1 MKYEIHDLTR
11 YFHNVKAKDGT
22 LNPILGEDELA
33 LTACLSYL
41 LEDTNF
47 VIKAYSGTGK
57 TVIMDAIFA
66 LLPEEFTHTME
77 HLSETAV
84 WYEAE
89 KINRSRF
96 VAIPEAQKLP
106 EPVME
111 VIKTWGDGRNAFRKR
126 TDVTIGTTVE
136 TRLNAK
142 YVFMCVAVEN
152 TKGSSYFDAEL
163 ERRCM
168 IMHTNPTVKQTERVV
183 KHKLLDAAAPKS
195 FLSTMKDEEIEGL
208 KTHILDVV
216 VARDEEEAIVMKN
229 PCAPF
234 LFEAIPSAFPV
245 SRSKVQ
251 YLLKLINAVA
261 RFYPDE
267 ILRVEQDGVKYGLVT
282 PKHNWL
288 GLRIYL
294 DSFVSE
300 CLHMPSHGT
309 DILKLFPDTRLDRFG
324 FADSDTVRMS
334 TNEIKKAAKAAGLPF
349 TKIEPILGALIMT
362 GFLEM
367 DEDKGKKVYYKS
379 ALIDEPVS
387 KIKWSELIEETK
399 EFVREKWPKVAGE
412 YNGRYCSGIK
422 IVDPFDGHDFEL
434 GERAKTAI
442 DVESGD
448 YPSIFKSIKDY
459 NLAKGLDLPRE
470 MAQFLLNAEGDYDTK
485 EIIKINAWGRESKTT
500 D

>member
-1 MKYEIHDLTR
+1 MSKKDIIAFDKYELHDLTR
-11 YFHNVKAKDGT
+11 YFHNVKNKDGS

-57 TVIMDAIFA
+57 TVIMDAIFG
-66 LLPEEFTHTME
+66 LLPKEFYHTME

-89 KINRSRF
+89 KINRARF
-96 VAIPEAQKLP
+96 IAIPEAQKLP

-111 VIKTWGDGRNAFRKR
+111 VIKTWGDRRTAMRKR

-136 TRLNAK
+136 QKLHPK
-142 YVFMCVAVEN
+142 YVFMCVAIEN

-168 IMHTNPTVKQTERVV
+168 IMHTNPTVKQTERVI
-183 KHKLLDAAAPKS
+183 KHKLINAAIPKS
-195 FLSTMKDEEIEGL
+195 FLMTMDEEEIEGL
-208 KTHILDVV
+208 RNHLLKAVI
-216 VARDEEEAIVMKN
+216 ARDEEGIHIKN

-234 LFEAIPSAFPV
+234 LYEAIPSIFPV
-245 SRSKVQ
+245 SRSKVH
-251 YLLKLINAVA
+251 YLLQLINAVA

-267 ILRVEQDGVKYGLVT
+267 VLRVDKDGVQYGLVT

-294 DSFVSE
+294 NSFVSE

-309 DILKLFPDTRLDRFG
+309 DILKLFPSTRLDRFG
-324 FADSDTVRMS
+324 FADGDTIRMTS
-334 TNEIKKAAKAAGLPF
+334 SEIKKGAKAAGLPF
-349 TKIEPILGALIMT
+349 TKLDPILMSLVMT

-367 DEDKGKKVYYKS
+367 DEDKGKRLYYKS
-379 ALIDEPVS
+379 P
-387 KIKWSELIEETK
+387 LIEEPVAKINWSDLVEHTK
-399 EFVREKWPKVAGE
+399 DFVRKNWPEVSSEYAG
-412 YNGRYCSGIK
+412 RFCSDIQ
-422 IVDPFDGHDFEL
+422 IVDPFTGDNFRL
-434 GERAKTAI
+434 GERAKRAI
-442 DVESGD
+442 DVEKD
-448 YPSIFKSIKDY
+448 IPEPFKSHKDSEIKDY
-459 NLAKGLDLPRE
+459 NT
-470 MAQFLLNAEGDYDTK
+470 FLLSAEGDYNEE
-485 EIIKINAWGRESKTT
+485 EIKTIKSYYKKG
-500 D
+500 